1 MLGMIVGSASII
13 TVFGISEAATSG
25 IAATFTS
32 LGQSPV
38 LVQVDAAQDYP
49 EQAQIQYRDTALV
62 AASLGPSA
70 ASVVPSWSRTFPISS
85 GSIREYVS
93 VVSDGAYHTDSLAM
107 FQGRQILSEEVASGA
122 RVVVLTKDLST
133 KFFGTQTAVGDYL
146 RINGSRFIVIGVFAD
161 IKGSFINSLG
171 GSTTALV
178 PYSTF
183 HNDLDNGPPD
193 SLLVYP
199 TDPSNADA
207 IARATIAALQHIH
220 GVRAQYNSANLAEQV
235 SIFGGVLTGVGAGLS
250 AIGAV
255 ALGVAGIGI
264 MNIMLIS
271 VNERTREI
279 GIRKAIGATR
289 GDITLQFLMEA
300 VLLSLGGGSTGMV
313 IGLLFTISAVTLLSK
328 QIGEMTVP
336 YALIVSISLTFS
348 ILVGTVFGSY
358 PAIRAAR
365 MDPIEALRS

>member
-1 MLGMIVGSASII
+1 
-13 TVFGISEAATSG
+13 
-25 IAATFTS
+25 
-32 LGQSPV
+32 
-38 LVQVDAAQDYP
+38 
-49 EQAQIQYRDTALV
+49 
-62 AASLGPSA
+62 
-70 ASVVPSWSRTFPISS
+70 
-85 GSIREYVS
+85 
-93 VVSDGAYHTDSLAM
+93 
-107 FQGRQILSEEVASGA
+107 
-122 RVVVLTKDLST
+122 
-133 KFFGTQTAVGDYL
+133 
-146 RINGSRFIVIGVFAD
+146 
-161 IKGSFINSLG
+161 
-171 GSTTALV
+171 
-178 PYSTF
+178 
-183 HNDLDNGPPD
+183 
-193 SLLVYP
+193 
-199 TDPSNADA
+199 
-207 IARATIAALQHIH
+207 
-220 GVRAQYNSANLAEQV
+220 
-235 SIFGGVLTGVGAGLS
+235 
-250 AIGAV
+250 
-255 ALGVAGIGI
+255 